1 MERRCRSPGSSW
13 RSSEPASSPGTS
25 RSSAPT
31 TPRRCGTGS
40 RTSTRTWSG
49 PSRSPAR
56 SGCASGGSTCA
67 RPGTASRSTSPRSTR
82 CSAAGARPNP
92 PGAGD
97 KNAMAS
103 RLLIAVGAAAENPEQ
118 IPEGVRLLLDQAEEI
133 LVISPALPDR
143 VHWLVSDTDKARSAA
158 DERLATVL
166 GHLEEI
172 GHGAE
177 GEVGADDP
185 ILAFADAVDEFH
197 PDHILVGL

>member
-1 MERRCRSPGSSW
+1 
-13 RSSEPASSPGTS
+13 
-25 RSSAPT
+25 
-31 TPRRCGTGS
+31 
-40 RTSTRTWSG
+40 
-49 PSRSPAR
+49 
-56 SGCASGGSTCA
+56 
-67 RPGTASRSTSPRSTR
+67 
-82 CSAAGARPNP
+82 
-92 PGAGD
+92 
-97 KNAMAS
+97 MAS

-197 PDHILVGL
+197 PDHILVGLRGSAEADWQEHGLIEKVFERFRLPLTVFAI